1 MASPARYGVR
11 SVHLASRNAGTIG
24 VDGRVIVHIRSGR
37 SLLAWMV
44 AHFGSKSANG
54 MWMTLSLTFIAL
66 LSACSWAF
74 CSRVGVTS
82 PPEPG
87 GSLTAWKSVFGY
99 EVQPGLM
106 SPSGLPGRS
115 GVGPWLGMNVGSLP
129 SATPLGWA
137 ATVGAA
143 AAGALVA

>member
-1 MASPARYGVR
+1 
-11 SVHLASRNAGTIG
+11 
-24 VDGRVIVHIRSGR
+24 
-37 SLLAWMV
+37 MV

-66 LSACSWAF
+66 FSACSWAF
-74 CSRVGVTS
+74 CSSGGQGGLLVSSVSVTS
-82 PPEPG
+82 PPDPG

-115 GVGPWLGMNVGSLP
+115 GAGPWLGMNVGSLP

-143 AAGALVA
+143 AAGALVGL